1 MIAPVKYGVI
11 SAYMA
16 SITGCRDLK
25 ITTGMAVHI
34 KTNEKKEMESP
45 P

>member
-1 MIAPVKYGVI
+1 VFNHIESGLKHIY
-11 SAYMA
+11 
-16 SITGCRDLK
+16 TCRDLK
-25 ITTGMAVHI
+25 ITTGMAVQI